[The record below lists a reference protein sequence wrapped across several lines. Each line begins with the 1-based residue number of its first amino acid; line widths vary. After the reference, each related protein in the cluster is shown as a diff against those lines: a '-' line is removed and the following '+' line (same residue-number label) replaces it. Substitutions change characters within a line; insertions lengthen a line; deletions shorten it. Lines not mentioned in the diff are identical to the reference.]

1 MKNRTKDPSDH
12 AKSAL
17 TLVLAGFPRDGN
29 ECRLGVIG
37 SDWRDSTGEPIEC
50 ECESRDIEFVNR
62 ISVMQLHAGRRKG
75 MTVNFLPRMVAV
87 FVFACLLLQNGRSTF
102 AAFTTGN
109 VKFVLPR
116 YYSKRK
122 MDNCRF

>member
-1 MKNRTKDPSDH
+1 MKDH
-12 AKSAL
+12 TEGPTDQREKCFNACPCWAPEGRS
-17 TLVLAGFPRDGN
+17 

-50 ECESRDIEFVNR
+50 ECGSYTRDIEFVNR

-75 MTVNFLPRMVAV
+75 MTVIFLPRMVAV

-109 VKFVLPR
+109 VKFVLLR
-116 YYSKRK
+116 YLLNRK
-122 MDNCRF
+122 HK